1 MTFRFHRL
9 PASSFP
15 PAAPT
20 PAIEAESEE
29 SERVGGQERE
39 RAREGEQKREGEI
52 EREPE
57 SSSFLYIPPPRLLH
71 DDDAGCASTCRLAGP
86 LSPPAGGQTR
96 LVVGPGSLPAGGAA
110 GPCRG

>member
-1 MTFRFHRL
+1 M

-57 SSSFLYIPPPRLLH
+57 SSSFLYIPPP
-71 DDDAGCASTCRLAGP
+71 AYSTTTTLGALAH
-86 LSPPAGGQTR
+86 AGG
-96 LVVGPGSLPAGGAA
+96 PGRDPHRPAARQG
-110 GPCRG
+110 